1 MTRHARNCTAGAVYT
16 YHEKKKDAQASG
28 YGTNTQRIGKDSV
41 KDFDC
46 CSLTLQPCR
55 NPVITILYDYCIY
68 PALKGLHTPTIRC
81 DLCCLMK
88 CSGQASLRSV
98 QFYLAVVDVVTSFEL
113 ITSLCV
119 ILTAIVPTTVL
130 ICGDLKIK
138 LTKITQEHK
147 YLPSKDGYLFDKEAI
162 LEYICTKKLD
172 YATKMKE
179 YEKQISK
186 EKNELSELA
195 EAEKR
200 SKLQNFLKTEK
211 NIVSSPVKAFKP
223 EVGIDEWVNFLESGG
238 SSRAQLG
245 TATNPGVNQK
255 LRHIVAS
262 EQYWIDG
269 DDWWRGEVS
278 KDDKPSVSNMING
291 GDKHLP
297 SFWIPS
303 KTPEAK
309 EKKLKKPDKMIY
321 CPMSGKPLKVKD
333 LIDVKFTLVNDPH
346 DKRSLIAKENRY
358 MCPITHDIL
367 SNAVPC
373 AILKT
378 SGDVVTMECVE
389 KIIKKDWLHPLTGA
403 KLTERDIITLQRGG
417 TGYSTTNMNLEGKH
431 ERPVLQA

>member
-55 NPVITILYDYCIY
+55 NPVIT
-68 PALKGLHTPTIRC
+68 
-81 DLCCLMK
+81 
-88 CSGQASLRSV
+88 
-98 QFYLAVVDVVTSFEL
+98 
-113 ITSLCV
+113 
-119 ILTAIVPTTVL
+119 
-130 ICGDLKIK
+130 
-138 LTKITQEHK
+138 
-147 YLPSKDGYLFDKEAI
+147 KDGYLFDKEAI

-186 EKNELSELA
+186 EK
-195 EAEKR
+195 
-200 SKLQNFLKTEK
+200 
-211 NIVSSPVKAFKP
+211 
-223 EVGIDEWVNFLESGG
+223 
-238 SSRAQLG
+238 
-245 TATNPGVNQK
+245 
-255 LRHIVAS
+255 
-262 EQYWIDG
+262 
-269 DDWWRGEVS
+269 
-278 KDDKPSVSNMING
+278 
-291 GDKHLP
+291 
-297 SFWIPS
+297 
-303 KTPEAK
+303 
-309 EKKLKKPDKMIY
+309 DKMIY

-367 SNAVPC
+367 GNAVPC